1 MCFSFVIHKVRE
13 KAAKRDKRQS
23 EGEGRGEEGRVLFP
37 SPLVFMFDLVF
48 SLLSRFEKC
57 AGLKVNVSKSEMLW
71 LGSMRNRMDGVL
83 DLKIRDEPLS
93 TLQER
98 LFFSYGVRRNF
109 VDKLTKVQKHVEIL
123 VSKGHLSLQKDNYCE
138 NASSFQGHFFL

>member
-1 MCFSFVIHKVRE
+1 
-13 KAAKRDKRQS
+13 
-23 EGEGRGEEGRVLFP
+23 
-37 SPLVFMFDLVF
+37 MFDLVF

-109 VDKLTKVQKHVEIL
+109 VDKLAKVQKHVKIL